1 MEETWVSHM
10 AAHLV
15 CEVAE
20 LMGNIG
26 LSCQSPPVIED
37 LTNREMDVVCAVIG
51 GDYTFQM
58 QFFADRTLFSRFARN
73 MLGEEPTEEEIQEY
87 AAEFFNVLCG
97 RFVSGVIS
105 GSGIKIKLMPVKYEL
120 PTVWKEP
127 SEYAV
132 GTQWLK
138 FVSDAHECAVFSW
151 TPFPIEEMLRRN
163 MAK

>member
-1 MEETWVSHM
+1 MDVTWVSDM
-10 AAHLV
+10 AAQLV
-15 CEVAE
+15 SEVAE
-20 LMGNIG
+20 LMGNIC
-26 LSCQSPPVIED
+26 LSCQSPPVVED
-37 LTNREMDVVCAVIG
+37 LTDRKMDVVCAVIG
-51 GDYTFQM
+51 GDCTFDM

-73 MLGEEPTEEEIQEY
+73 MLGVEPSEEEIQEY

-97 RFVSGVIS
+97 RFVSEVVS
-105 GSGIKIKLMPVKYEL
+105 GSGMKIKLMPVKYEL

-138 FVSDAHECAVFSW
+138 FVSDVHECAVFSW